1 MEKNAVSKKLLI
13 IAGSAGSLNI
23 ILQLLPQI
31 QPNAILSIVVL
42 IHRKD
47 DNDSML
53 AEILNNKSSIPVFEV
68 EDKDPIEGGKAY
80 IAPGNYHLLI
90 ESDFHFSLDN
100 SEKVQYSRPSIDV
113 SFQSAAE
120 VYKRNLACILLSGA
134 NADGSLGVKRV
145 LAMGGR
151 VAVQD
156 PTTAEVPFMPSQAIS
171 VNKNVT
177 VLPPSE
183 MAAWVNNLF

>member
-31 QPNAILSIVVL
+31 RPNAILSIVVL

-145 LAMGGR
+145 LAMGGC